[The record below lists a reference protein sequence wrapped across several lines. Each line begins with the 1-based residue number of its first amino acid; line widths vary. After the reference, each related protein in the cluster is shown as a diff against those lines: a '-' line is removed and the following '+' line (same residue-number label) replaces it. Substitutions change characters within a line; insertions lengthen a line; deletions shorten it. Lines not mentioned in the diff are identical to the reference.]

1 PNRIIT
7 IGEYAKIAIQK
18 ILINKSEI
26 NNKSLYYYNH
36 PESQIEMFFIPHISN
51 MVLQNLIPIANLF
64 LSIGKLKNNEVF
76 KEIGNSI
83 LIEKENLFK

>member
-1 PNRIIT
+1 
-7 IGEYAKIAIQK
+7 
-18 ILINKSEI
+18 
-26 NNKSLYYYNH
+26 
-36 PESQIEMFFIPHISN
+36 MFFIPHISN